1 MSVQKVIAVIDGNS
15 LMHRAFHAISAPLTA
30 PDGTPTN
37 AVYGFM
43 VMLVQFIQ
51 EHKPDAVV
59 CAFDAGKPQFRIDKL
74 PQYKANRP
82 PMDENLRPQFA
93 VVEEILNAL
102 NVPVVKIPGIEGD
115 DILGSVAHEAA
126 KLNMTAQLLTGDKDA
141 YQLINDAVSVFT
153 TVRGTSSLGVYDAQ
167 AVYDRYG
174 VWPRQ
179 FIDYLGL
186 MGDSADNI
194 PGVSGIGPKKASNL
208 LQKFDTLEGI
218 YQHIDELR
226 GKDKEHLCEDKEQAF
241 LSREIATIRNDIPLG
256 LDLQHLVF
264 PACDFARVHSALV
277 KYNLKALAKRM
288 RELLGQAEGAGTSA
302 GAGAAGETSAGS
314 SSASGESAGAGLD
327 NAASLDDDAYD
338 RFEVRF
344 VMKSDEAL
352 QFVEDAL
359 QTHTRLALAYR
370 SIDAPLLFQSAD
382 VLACASSSGLA
393 LISGDDAPRML
404 ARIITQGSFA
414 AYDVKSL
421 VQQVFPADSA
431 QPSPLSEHDVISM
444 DAFDVRLAS
453 YLLHSSEQNQTLNFL
468 AESYLHQSLPVLDE
482 DDNASAVCLEAD
494 VVSQLVPTLTQL
506 LQNDAS
512 WKVFTTI
519 DAPLVGVL
527 ACMERTGAAIDSPR
541 MSEILKDTSEKLQ
554 NYQKKITE
562 LAGESFNID
571 SPMQLAHILFDVLGL
586 PPGKKTQ
593 RGYSTNSAE
602 LERLSL
608 MHPLPKA
615 ILEYRELAKLRSTYL
630 TTLLDLAAGS
640 ADGFIHTTFNQTIT
654 TTGRLSSSDPNLQN
668 IPVRSELGR
677 SIRSCFVPRASD
689 EVFLSADYSQIELRL
704 LAHLSG
710 DAKLIEAFNSGTD
723 FHTLTAAHVF
733 GIPVEQVSPAQRS
746 HAKAVNFGIVYGQQA
761 YGLATSLGI
770 SRAEAKDM
778 IDSYFAVY
786 PQVRAYLDETVQFAR
801 KHGFAQTM
809 FGRKRHIPQLRSTN
823 KNISAFGARMAM
835 NHPMQGSAA
844 DLIKLAMI
852 RVARVI
858 DEEHFDAH
866 LLLQVHDELDFSVK
880 QNQVEDFR
888 KRVLDCMEHV
898 VDLSVPLCVDAR
910 IAPNWAEAH

>member
-1 MSVQKVIAVIDGNS
+1 MSLQKVVAVIDGNS

-43 VMLVQFIQ
+43 VMLIRFIQ
-51 EHKPDAVV
+51 EQKPDAVV
-59 CAFDAGKPQFRIDKL
+59 CAFDSGKPQFRIDKL

-93 VVEEILNAL
+93 VAEEILKAL
-102 NVPVVKIPGIEGD
+102 NVPVVKISGIEGD
-115 DILGSVAHEAA
+115 DILGSVAHQAS
-126 KLNMTAQLLTGDKDA
+126 KLNMASHLLTGDKDA
-141 YQLINDAVSVFT
+141 YQLINDTVSVFT
-153 TVRGTSSLGVYDAQ
+153 TVRGTSSLGIYDEQ
-167 AVYDRYG
+167 AVFDRYG

-194 PGVSGIGPKKASNL
+194 PGVSGIGPKKASTL
-208 LQKFDTLEGI
+208 LQKFDSLEGI
-218 YQHIDELR
+218 YEHIDELR
-226 GKDKEHLCEDKEQAF
+226 GKDKEHLCEDKDKAF
-241 LSREIATIRNDIPLG
+241 LSRDIATIRNDVA
-256 LDLQHLVF
+256 LDLDLETLVF
-264 PACDFARVHSALV
+264 PQCDFACVQTVLN
-277 KYNLKALAKRM
+277 KYNLKALVTRIS
-288 RELLGQAEGAGTSA
+288 ELLQED
-302 GAGAAGETSAGS
+302 
-314 SSASGESAGAGLD
+314 ESATD
-327 NAASLDDDAYD
+327 VTDDSMHD
-338 RFEVRF
+338 RFEVR
-344 VMKSDEAL
+344 VALQSDEARA
-352 QFVEDAL
+352 FVENAL
-359 QTHTRLALAYR
+359 HARTRLALSYR
-370 SIDAPLLFQSAD
+370 SIDTPHLFQSAH
-382 VLACASSSGLA
+382 VLACASNAGLA
-393 LISGDDAPRML
+393 LVSSDDAPELL
-404 ARIITQGSFA
+404 ARIIKQGSFA

-421 VQQVFPADSA
+421 IQQVFPADSA
-431 QPSPLSEHDVISM
+431 LPSPLSNHDVITM

-453 YLLHSSEQNQTLNFL
+453 YLLRSSEQNQTLDFL
-468 AESYLHQSLPVLDE
+468 AENYLHLSLPDHDE
-482 DDNASAVCLEAD
+482 NDNAACVCLEAD
-494 VVSQLVPTLTQL
+494 VVSQLVPELCQL
-506 LQNDAS
+506 LQNDSS
-512 WKVFTTI
+512 WNVFTTI
-519 DAPLVGVL
+519 DTPLVGVL
-527 ACMERTGAAIDSPR
+527 ACMERTGAAIDSQH
-541 MSEILKDTSEKLQ
+541 MSDILQETTEKLQ
-554 NYQKKITE
+554 RYEQKITE

-602 LERLSL
+602 LERLSVL
-608 MHPLPKA
+608 HPLPKA

-630 TTLLDLAAGS
+630 TTLLDLASHS

-677 SIRSCFVPRASD
+677 SIRSCFVPRAHD

-710 DAKLIEAFNSGTD
+710 DTKLIEAFNSGVD

-733 GIPVEQVSPAQRS
+733 GIPVEQVSASQRS

-786 PQVRAYLDETVQFAR
+786 PQVRHYLDETVQFAR
-801 KHGFAQTM
+801 THGFAQTM

-852 RVARVI
+852 NVARII
-858 DEEHFDAH
+858 DEEHFNAH

-880 QNQVEDFR
+880 QNQVDEFR
-888 KRVLDCMEHV
+888 ERVLDCMEHV
-898 VDLSVPLCVDAR
+898 VELSVPLRVDAR
-910 IAPNWAEAH
+910 IAPNWAQAH

>member
-1 MSVQKVIAVIDGNS
+1 MSLQKVVAVIDGNS

-43 VMLVQFIQ
+43 VMLIRFIQ
-51 EHKPDAVV
+51 EQKPDAVV
-59 CAFDAGKPQFRIDKL
+59 CAFDSGKPQFRIDKL

-93 VVEEILNAL
+93 VAEEILKAL
-102 NVPVVKIPGIEGD
+102 NVPVVKISGIEGD
-115 DILGSVAHEAA
+115 DILGSVAHQAS
-126 KLNMTAQLLTGDKDA
+126 KLNMASHLLTGDKDA
-141 YQLINDAVSVFT
+141 YQLINDTVSVFT
-153 TVRGTSSLGVYDAQ
+153 TVRGTSSLGIYDKQ
-167 AVYDRYG
+167 AVFDRYG

-194 PGVSGIGPKKASNL
+194 PGVSGIGPKKASTL
-208 LQKFDTLEGI
+208 LQKFDSLEGI
-218 YQHIDELR
+218 YEHIDELR
-226 GKDKEHLCEDKEQAF
+226 GKDKEHLCEDKDKAF
-241 LSREIATIRNDIPLG
+241 LSRDIATIRNDVA
-256 LDLQHLVF
+256 LDLDLETLVF
-264 PACDFARVHSALV
+264 PQCDFAYVQTVLN
-277 KYNLKALAKRM
+277 KYNLKALVTRI
-288 RELLGQAEGAGTSA
+288 RELLHEDESA
-302 GAGAAGETSAGS
+302 ADVTDGS
-314 SSASGESAGAGLD
+314 SMH
-327 NAASLDDDAYD
+327 D
-338 RFEVRF
+338 RFEVR
-344 VMKSDEAL
+344 VALQSDEAL
-352 QFVEDAL
+352 AFVENAL
-359 QTHTRLALAYR
+359 HAHTRLALSYR
-370 SIDAPLLFQSAD
+370 SVDTPHLFQSAH
-382 VLACASSSGLA
+382 VLACASDAGLA
-393 LISGDDAPRML
+393 LVSSDDAPQLL
-404 ARIITQGSFA
+404 ARIIKQGSFA

-421 VQQVFPADSA
+421 IQQVFPADSA
-431 QPSPLSEHDVISM
+431 LPSPLSNRDVITM

-453 YLLHSSEQNQTLNFL
+453 YLLRSSEQNQTLDFL
-468 AESYLHQSLPVLDE
+468 AESYLHQVLPDHDE
-482 DDNASAVCLEAD
+482 SDNTACVCLEAD
-494 VVSQLVPTLTQL
+494 VVSQLVPELCQL
-506 LQNDAS
+506 LQNDSS
-512 WKVFTTI
+512 WNVFTTI

-527 ACMERTGAAIDSPR
+527 ACMERTGAAIDSQH
-541 MSEILKDTSEKLQ
+541 MSDILQETTEKLQ
-554 NYQKKITE
+554 RYEQKITE

-602 LERLSL
+602 LERLSVL
-608 MHPLPKA
+608 HPLPKA

-630 TTLLDLAAGS
+630 TTLLDLADHS

-677 SIRSCFVPRASD
+677 SIRSCFVPRAHD
-689 EVFLSADYSQIELRL
+689 EAFLSADYSQIELRL

-710 DAKLIEAFNSGTD
+710 DTKLIEAFNSGVD

-733 GIPVEQVSPAQRS
+733 GIPVEQVSASQRS

-786 PQVRAYLDETVQFAR
+786 PQVRHYLDETVQFAR
-801 KHGFAQTM
+801 THGFAQTM

-852 RVARVI
+852 NVARII

-880 QNQVEDFR
+880 QNQVDDFR
-888 KRVLDCMEHV
+888 ERVLDCMEHV
-898 VDLSVPLCVDAR
+898 VELSVPLRVDAR
-910 IAPNWAEAH
+910 IAPNWAQAH

>member
-1 MSVQKVIAVIDGNS
+1 MSLQKVVAVIDGNS

-43 VMLVQFIQ
+43 VMLIRFIQ
-51 EHKPDAVV
+51 EQKPDAVV
-59 CAFDAGKPQFRIDKL
+59 CAFDSGKPQFRIDKL

-93 VVEEILNAL
+93 VAEEILKAL
-102 NVPVVKIPGIEGD
+102 NVPVVKISGIEGD
-115 DILGSVAHEAA
+115 DILGSVAHQAS
-126 KLNMTAQLLTGDKDA
+126 KLNMASHLLTGDKDA
-141 YQLINDAVSVFT
+141 YQLINDTVSVFT
-153 TVRGTSSLGVYDAQ
+153 TVRGTSSLGIYDKQ
-167 AVYDRYG
+167 AVFDRYG

-194 PGVSGIGPKKASNL
+194 PGVSGIGPKKASTL
-208 LQKFDTLEGI
+208 LQKFDSLEGI
-218 YQHIDELR
+218 YEHIDELR
-226 GKDKEHLCEDKEQAF
+226 GKDKEHLCEDKDKAF
-241 LSREIATIRNDIPLG
+241 LSRDIATIRNDVA
-256 LDLQHLVF
+256 LDLDLETLVF
-264 PACDFARVHSALV
+264 PQCDFAYVQTVLN
-277 KYNLKALAKRM
+277 KYNLKALVTRI
-288 RELLGQAEGAGTSA
+288 RELLHED
-302 GAGAAGETSAGS
+302 
-314 SSASGESAGAGLD
+314 ESAADVTDG
-327 NAASLDDDAYD
+327 SMHD
-338 RFEVRF
+338 RFEVR
-344 VMKSDEAL
+344 VALQSDEAL
-352 QFVEDAL
+352 AFVENAL
-359 QTHTRLALAYR
+359 HAHTRLALSYR
-370 SIDAPLLFQSAD
+370 SVDTPHLFQSAH
-382 VLACASSSGLA
+382 VLACASDAGLA
-393 LISGDDAPRML
+393 LVSSDDAPQLL
-404 ARIITQGSFA
+404 ARIIKQGSFA

-421 VQQVFPADSA
+421 IQQVFPADSA
-431 QPSPLSEHDVISM
+431 LPSPLSNHDVITM

-453 YLLHSSEQNQTLNFL
+453 YLLRSSEQNQTLDFL
-468 AESYLHQSLPVLDE
+468 AESYLHKVLPDHDE
-482 DDNASAVCLEAD
+482 SDNTACVCLEAD
-494 VVSQLVPTLTQL
+494 VVSQLVPELCQL
-506 LQNDAS
+506 LQNDSS
-512 WKVFTTI
+512 WNVFTTI

-527 ACMERTGAAIDSPR
+527 ACMERTGAAIDSQH
-541 MSEILKDTSEKLQ
+541 MSDILQETTEKLQ
-554 NYQKKITE
+554 RYEQKITE

-602 LERLSL
+602 LERLSVL
-608 MHPLPKA
+608 HPLPKA

-630 TTLLDLAAGS
+630 TTLLDLADHS

-677 SIRSCFVPRASD
+677 SIRSCFVPRAHD

-710 DAKLIEAFNSGTD
+710 DTKLIEAFNSGVD

-733 GIPVEQVSPAQRS
+733 GIPVEQVSAAQRS

-786 PQVRAYLDETVQFAR
+786 PQVRHYLDETVQFAR
-801 KHGFAQTM
+801 THGFAQTM

-852 RVARVI
+852 NVARII

-880 QNQVEDFR
+880 QNQVDDFR
-888 KRVLDCMEHV
+888 ERVLDCMEYV
-898 VDLSVPLCVDAR
+898 VELSVPLRVDAR
-910 IAPNWAEAH
+910 IAPNWAQAH

>member
-1 MSVQKVIAVIDGNS
+1 MSLQKVVAVIDGNS

-43 VMLVQFIQ
+43 VMLIRFIQ
-51 EHKPDAVV
+51 EQKPDAVV
-59 CAFDAGKPQFRIDKL
+59 CAFDSGKPQFRIDKL

-93 VVEEILNAL
+93 VAEEILKAL
-102 NVPVVKIPGIEGD
+102 NVPVVKISGIEGD
-115 DILGSVAHEAA
+115 DILGSVAHQAS
-126 KLNMTAQLLTGDKDA
+126 KLNMASHLLTGDKDA
-141 YQLINDAVSVFT
+141 YQLINDTVSVFT
-153 TVRGTSSLGVYDAQ
+153 TVRGTSSLGIYDKQ
-167 AVYDRYG
+167 AVFDRYG

-194 PGVSGIGPKKASNL
+194 PGVSGIGPKKASTL
-208 LQKFDTLEGI
+208 LQKFDSLEGI
-218 YQHIDELR
+218 YEHIDELR
-226 GKDKEHLCEDKEQAF
+226 GKDKEHLCEDKDKAF
-241 LSREIATIRNDIPLG
+241 LSRDIATIRNDVA
-256 LDLQHLVF
+256 LDLDLETLVF
-264 PACDFARVHSALV
+264 PQCDFAYVQTVLN
-277 KYNLKALAKRM
+277 KYNLKALVTRI
-288 RELLGQAEGAGTSA
+288 RELLHED
-302 GAGAAGETSAGS
+302 
-314 SSASGESAGAGLD
+314 ESAADVTDG
-327 NAASLDDDAYD
+327 SMHD
-338 RFEVRF
+338 RFEARVALQ
-344 VMKSDEAL
+344 SDEAL
-352 QFVEDAL
+352 AFVENAL
-359 QTHTRLALAYR
+359 HAHTRLALSYR
-370 SIDAPLLFQSAD
+370 SVDTPHLFQSAH
-382 VLACASSSGLA
+382 VLACASDAGLA
-393 LISGDDAPRML
+393 LVSSDDAPQLL
-404 ARIITQGSFA
+404 ARIIKQGSFA

-421 VQQVFPADSA
+421 IQQVFPTDSA
-431 QPSPLSEHDVISM
+431 LPSPLSNHDVITM

-453 YLLHSSEQNQTLNFL
+453 YLLRSSEQNQTLAFL
-468 AESYLHQSLPVLDE
+468 AESYLHQVLPDHDE
-482 DDNASAVCLEAD
+482 SDNTACVCLEAD
-494 VVSQLVPTLTQL
+494 VVSQLVPELCQL
-506 LQNDAS
+506 LQNDSS
-512 WKVFTTI
+512 WNVFTTI

-527 ACMERTGAAIDSPR
+527 ACMERTGAAIDSQH
-541 MSEILKDTSEKLQ
+541 MSDILQETTEKLQ
-554 NYQKKITE
+554 RYEQKITE

-602 LERLSL
+602 LERLSVL
-608 MHPLPKA
+608 HPLPKA

-630 TTLLDLAAGS
+630 TTLLDLADHS

-677 SIRSCFVPRASD
+677 SIRSCFVPRAHD

-710 DAKLIEAFNSGTD
+710 DTKLIEAFNSGVD

-733 GIPVEQVSPAQRS
+733 GIPVEQVSASQRS

-786 PQVRAYLDETVQFAR
+786 PQVRHYLDETVQFAR
-801 KHGFAQTM
+801 THGFAQTM

-852 RVARVI
+852 NVARII
-858 DEEHFDAH
+858 DEERFDAH

-880 QNQVEDFR
+880 QNQVDDFR
-888 KRVLDCMEHV
+888 ERVLDCMEHV
-898 VDLSVPLCVDAR
+898 VELSVPLRVDAR
-910 IAPNWAEAH
+910 IAPNWAQAH

>member
-1 MSVQKVIAVIDGNS
+1 MSLQKVVAVIDGNS

-43 VMLVQFIQ
+43 VMFIRFIQ
-51 EHKPDAVV
+51 EQKPDAVV
-59 CAFDAGKPQFRIDKL
+59 CAFDSGKPQFRIDKL

-93 VVEEILNAL
+93 VAEEILKAL
-102 NVPVVKIPGIEGD
+102 NVPVVKISGIEGD
-115 DILGSVAHEAA
+115 DILGSVAHQAS
-126 KLNMTAQLLTGDKDA
+126 KLNMASHLLTGDKDA
-141 YQLINDAVSVFT
+141 YQLINDTVSVFT
-153 TVRGTSSLGVYDAQ
+153 TVRGTSSLGIYDKQ
-167 AVYDRYG
+167 AVFDRYG

-194 PGVSGIGPKKASNL
+194 PGVSGIGPKKASTL
-208 LQKFDTLEGI
+208 LQKFDSLEGI
-218 YQHIDELR
+218 YEHIDELR
-226 GKDKEHLCEDKEQAF
+226 GKDKEHLCEDKDKAF
-241 LSREIATIRNDIPLG
+241 LSRDIATIRNDVA
-256 LDLQHLVF
+256 LDLDLETLVF
-264 PACDFARVHSALV
+264 PQCDFAYVQTVLN
-277 KYNLKALAKRM
+277 KYNLKALVTRI
-288 RELLGQAEGAGTSA
+288 RELLHEDESA
-302 GAGAAGETSAGS
+302 ADVTDGS
-314 SSASGESAGAGLD
+314 SMH
-327 NAASLDDDAYD
+327 D
-338 RFEVRF
+338 RFEVR
-344 VMKSDEAL
+344 VALQSDEAL
-352 QFVEDAL
+352 AFVENAL
-359 QTHTRLALAYR
+359 HAHTRLALSYR
-370 SIDAPLLFQSAD
+370 SVDTPHLFQSAH
-382 VLACASSSGLA
+382 VLACASDAGLA
-393 LISGDDAPRML
+393 LVSSDDAPQLL
-404 ARIITQGSFA
+404 ARIIKQGSFA

-421 VQQVFPADSA
+421 IQQVFPADSA
-431 QPSPLSEHDVISM
+431 LPSPLSNHDVITM

-453 YLLHSSEQNQTLNFL
+453 YLLRSSEQNQTLDFL
-468 AESYLHQSLPVLDE
+468 AESYLHQVLPDHDE
-482 DDNASAVCLEAD
+482 SDNTACVCLEAD
-494 VVSQLVPTLTQL
+494 VVSQLVPELCQL
-506 LQNDAS
+506 LQNDSS
-512 WKVFTTI
+512 WNVFTTI

-527 ACMERTGAAIDSPR
+527 ACMERTGAAIDSQH
-541 MSEILKDTSEKLQ
+541 MSDILQETTEKLQ
-554 NYQKKITE
+554 RYEQKITE

-602 LERLSL
+602 LERLSVL
-608 MHPLPKA
+608 HPLPKA

-630 TTLLDLAAGS
+630 TTLLDLADHS

-677 SIRSCFVPRASD
+677 SIRSCFVPRAHD
-689 EVFLSADYSQIELRL
+689 EAFLSADYSQIELRL

-710 DAKLIEAFNSGTD
+710 DTKLIEAFNSGVD

-733 GIPVEQVSPAQRS
+733 GIPVEQVSASQRS

-786 PQVRAYLDETVQFAR
+786 PQVRHYLDETVQFAR
-801 KHGFAQTM
+801 THGFAQTM

-852 RVARVI
+852 NVARII

-880 QNQVEDFR
+880 QNQVDDFR
-888 KRVLDCMEHV
+888 ERVLDCMEHV
-898 VDLSVPLCVDAR
+898 VELSVPLRVDAR
-910 IAPNWAEAH
+910 IAPNWAQAH

>member
-1 MSVQKVIAVIDGNS
+1 MSLQKVVAVIDGNS

-43 VMLVQFIQ
+43 VMLIRFIQ
-51 EHKPDAVV
+51 EQKPDAVV
-59 CAFDAGKPQFRIDKL
+59 CAFDSGKPQFRIDKL

-93 VVEEILNAL
+93 VAEEILKAL
-102 NVPVVKIPGIEGD
+102 NVPVVKISGIEGD
-115 DILGSVAHEAA
+115 DILGSVAHQAS
-126 KLNMTAQLLTGDKDA
+126 KLNMASHLLTGDKDA
-141 YQLINDAVSVFT
+141 YQLINDTVSVFT
-153 TVRGTSSLGVYDAQ
+153 TVRGTSSLGIYDKQ
-167 AVYDRYG
+167 AVFDRYG

-194 PGVSGIGPKKASNL
+194 PGVSGIGPKKASTL
-208 LQKFDTLEGI
+208 LQKFDSLEGI
-218 YQHIDELR
+218 YEHIDELR
-226 GKDKEHLCEDKEQAF
+226 GKDKEHLCEDKDKAF
-241 LSREIATIRNDIPLG
+241 LSRDIATIRNDVA
-256 LDLQHLVF
+256 LDLDLETLVF
-264 PACDFARVHSALV
+264 PQCDFAYVQTVLN
-277 KYNLKALAKRM
+277 KYNLKALVTRI
-288 RELLGQAEGAGTSA
+288 RELLHEDESA
-302 GAGAAGETSAGS
+302 ADVTDGS
-314 SSASGESAGAGLD
+314 SMH
-327 NAASLDDDAYD
+327 D
-338 RFEVRF
+338 RFEVR
-344 VMKSDEAL
+344 VALQSDEAL
-352 QFVEDAL
+352 AFVENAL
-359 QTHTRLALAYR
+359 HAHTRLALSYR
-370 SIDAPLLFQSAD
+370 SVDTPHLFQSAH
-382 VLACASSSGLA
+382 VLACASDAGLA
-393 LISGDDAPRML
+393 LVSSDDAPQLL
-404 ARIITQGSFA
+404 ARIIKQGSFA

-421 VQQVFPADSA
+421 IQQVFPADSA
-431 QPSPLSEHDVISM
+431 LPSPLSNHDVITM

-453 YLLHSSEQNQTLNFL
+453 YLLRSSEQNQTLDFL
-468 AESYLHQSLPVLDE
+468 AESYLHQVLPDHDE
-482 DDNASAVCLEAD
+482 SDNTACVCLEAD
-494 VVSQLVPTLTQL
+494 VVSQLVPELCQL
-506 LQNDAS
+506 LQNDSS
-512 WKVFTTI
+512 WNVFTTI

-527 ACMERTGAAIDSPR
+527 ACMERTGAAIDSQH
-541 MSEILKDTSEKLQ
+541 MSDILQETTEKLQ
-554 NYQKKITE
+554 RYEQKITE

-602 LERLSL
+602 LERLSVL
-608 MHPLPKA
+608 HPLPKA

-630 TTLLDLAAGS
+630 TTLLDLADHS

-677 SIRSCFVPRASD
+677 SIRSCFVPRAHD
-689 EVFLSADYSQIELRL
+689 EAFLSADYSQIELRL

-710 DAKLIEAFNSGTD
+710 DTKLIEAFNSGVD

-733 GIPVEQVSPAQRS
+733 GIPVEQVSASQRS

-786 PQVRAYLDETVQFAR
+786 PQVRHYLDETVQFAR
-801 KHGFAQTM
+801 THGFAQTM

-852 RVARVI
+852 NVARII

-880 QNQVEDFR
+880 QNQVDDFR
-888 KRVLDCMEHV
+888 ERVLDCMEHV
-898 VDLSVPLCVDAR
+898 VELSVPLRVDAR
-910 IAPNWAEAH
+910 IAPNWAQAH